1 MAIRTKGLLCPLPLT
16 ITRSSMSNAI
26 SGLHQ
31 TVWTPTGTSP
41 DRRDTF
47 APTHNTAAPK
57 RSMAPSEFAS
67 TMLKK
72 YDGGDQSTNYANDA
86 KATLV
91 QQQTTQLLMTGYP
104 PGFVTARM
112 HLEGLAP
119 LTAQMDEE
127 TRERF
132 AARAKT
138 VLGQPDPQRDTDIR
152 QLETDVQTELQ
163 RTRADPL
170 RRLNAVFNMP
180 AGAGL
185 LGESGAQ
192 RLQQLRNQYG
202 AFSAPGATP
211 QQRETSFAQAVRIK
225 TEMQR
230 DIHNK
235 ASDIYA
241 ATRKSWSESAARV
254 NGILDEAA
262 KYTPDTL
269 HLPHDSDDPDWDT
282 NTRKPAY
289 AKTFPYQSV
298 MEKLL
303 SDDGYSSQERSISS
317 ARMRPPEQIA
327 QDLLTF
333 QQGMTDPNSAIHRRV
348 QALQDTALATMNQP
362 GPDLDHVERPKTY
375 EDVART
381 PPAADNDYVNNLA
394 KSYGGALKDIDGKNR
409 AMLREHT
416 PGLADKILYGIGRVL
431 SGLSPIPGADW
442 LANKLLDAEFPDQGG
457 LTREEVGMIDAGT
470 ALAGLLLGG
479 IEPEGEHLPGAGEPH
494 PSAAGVA
501 RDKPSLPASS
511 VETFEHN
518 FQGSGSQPNKPGPTG
533 SGNQRTSD
541 IPTLP
546 TRYAAE
552 PSGMLQPDPG
562 HAGVLTD
569 PTGQQYILD
578 HGQSYPVRY
587 DAANRTWRLVQ
598 PDKPTDPGVPV
609 ERRPD
614 GNWQPHGDV
623 GLQGGGNESRERTTA
638 VGDEQKAHQLQQAQQ
653 TLADLQTQIHAV
665 RQDLAS
671 TAQRIQEIEG
681 LRAGYE
687 QRRVDLAQRKSQ
699 AEQERQSLHA
709 QLQQLRSTG
718 QPLDPH
724 FQAHVHDFNG
734 RMDSVLADIARYNDE
749 LASITQEINSL
760 GSRFQQLGAQR
771 QQYEDVSRD
780 LQTHISAVQLELN
793 QLLN

>member
-1 MAIRTKGLLCPLPLT
+1 
-16 ITRSSMSNAI
+16 MSNAI

-57 RSMAPSEFAS
+57 SSIAPSEFAS

-317 ARMRPPEQIA
+317 ARKRPPEQIA

-381 PPAADNDYVNNLA
+381 PPAADKDYVNNLA

-494 PSAAGVA
+494 PSGAGVA

-587 DAANRTWRLVQ
+587 DAANQTWRLVQ

-609 ERRPD
+609 ERRAD
-614 GNWQPHGDV
+614 GSWQQHGDV
-623 GLQGGGNESRERTTA
+623 GLQGGGNGSRDRTTA
-638 VGDEQKAHQLQQAQQ
+638 VGNEQSAYLLQQTQHQLDDLRTRVQ
-653 TLADLQTQIHAV
+653 TARQERTSIEQRMQELKDLRT
-665 RQDLAS
+665 
-671 TAQRIQEIEG
+671 
-681 LRAGYE
+681 GYE
-687 QRRVDLAQRKSQ
+687 QREAELAQRKSQ
-699 AEQERQSLHA
+699 TEHELANLKTQIQ
-709 QLQQLRSTG
+709 QLQSTRQPVDPQTQVRVDELRGRIQST
-718 QPLDPH
+718 
-724 FQAHVHDFNG
+724 
-734 RMDSVLADIARYNDE
+734 RADIRSYNNDTAQVKREADSLKARF
-749 LASITQEINSL
+749 A
-760 GSRFQQLGAQR
+760 QLGADQR
-771 QQYEDVSRD
+771 RYQELEQQ
-780 LQTHISAVQLELN
+780 LQGRIVELQLQLN
-793 QLLN
+793 QLLQ